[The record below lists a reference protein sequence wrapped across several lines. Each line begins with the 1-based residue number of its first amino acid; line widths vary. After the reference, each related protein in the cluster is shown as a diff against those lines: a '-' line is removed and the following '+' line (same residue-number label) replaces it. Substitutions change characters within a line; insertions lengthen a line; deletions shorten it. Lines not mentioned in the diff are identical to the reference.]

1 MLEAMMEIDQCE
13 VIQLELKY
21 CERCGGLWMR
31 ECGSEDRYCGSCA
44 VVIAEYPAPR
54 RRGPKPGHAH
64 SRRYEV
70 RSDAGSNT
78 VVCGEGGTA

>member
-1 MLEAMMEIDQCE
+1 MEIDQCE

-31 ECGSEDRYCGSCA
+31 ERGSEDRYCGSCV

-54 RRGPKPGHAH
+54 RRGPKPGQ
-64 SRRYEV
+64 SRNRRYEV
-70 RSDAGSNT
+70 RSDAGSNP